1 MTNKIK
7 IKVKGNITILP
18 LDLIFECINDLVEGG
33 KNSKRYKVKKK
44 TQPNYIVFF
53 SYILHSFM

>member
-18 LDLIFECINDLVEGG
+18 LDLIFKCINDLVEGG
-33 KNSKRYKVKKK
+33 KNSKRYKLEKKHNLI
-44 TQPNYIVFF
+44 T
-53 SYILHSFM
+53 